1 MDQGL
6 DSGLYTFVV
15 NIPTNFEK
23 DVIAGKS
30 PKIQVNI
37 DATRMTQAGIGAGY
51 IQQIINQEVNNF
63 ILGTQS
69 TTQSPI
75 EIVTRYKFNPNLT
88 STWFGSI
95 TEVINNIVMFSILL
109 SGAALIRE
117 REHGTI
123 EHLLVMPLGATEIM
137 ISKILSMSVVI
148 LVGVVF
154 SLFFMVQGILD
165 VPIAGSIPL
174 FLFSTLLML
183 LSTTSLGIFMGTIA
197 KNMPQLGMIFI
208 LTILPLM
215 MLSGSFT
222 PFESMPEILQSIMF
236 LTPTSYFVEISQA
249 ILFRGAGID
258 VVWKSLIAI
267 FTIGIVFFSFS
278 LFMFRKS
285 LEAQN

>member
-1 MDQGL
+1 
-6 DSGLYTFVV
+6 
-15 NIPTNFEK
+15 
-23 DVIAGKS
+23 
-30 PKIQVNI
+30 
-37 DATRMTQAGIGAGY
+37 
-51 IQQIINQEVNNF
+51 VNNF

-249 ILFRGAGID
+249 ILFRGAGIE
-258 VVWKSLIAI
+258 VVWQSLVAI
-267 FTIGIVFFSFS
+267 FAIGIVFFFFS